1 MSADDTGR
9 YGLVAA
15 ERLMRPSRQSS
26 PDSDPNELKRRLRE
40 REEQDDEK
48 RDARITKLE
57 DSVAAIDKTILEF
70 KAMVRAW
77 LMATS
82 ALWGLIALAATLAI
96 KFWPK

>member
-1 MSADDTGR
+1 MSD
-9 YGLVAA
+9 
-15 ERLMRPSRQSS
+15 ERLRRSSRQSS
-26 PDSDPNELKRRLRE
+26 PDSDPAELKRRLRE

-48 RDARITKLE
+48 RDARISKLE
-57 DSVAAIDKTILEF
+57 ESVAAIDKTIAEF

-96 KFWPK
+96 KFWPGGK